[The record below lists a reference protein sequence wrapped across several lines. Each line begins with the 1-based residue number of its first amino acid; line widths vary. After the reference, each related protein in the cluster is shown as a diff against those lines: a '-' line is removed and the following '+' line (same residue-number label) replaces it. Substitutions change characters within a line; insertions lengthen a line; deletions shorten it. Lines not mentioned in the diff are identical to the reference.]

1 MESKKRFK
9 KRPLNEYRQ
18 VKDSV
23 YPTKPAAP
31 LKSNPYYR
39 FFQEMKSLC
48 RTNGDDQQ
56 VGGALRR
63 AIIKHHEAEQCRQNR
78 KA

>member
-1 MESKKRFK
+1 MESKKKFK
-9 KRPLNEYRQ
+9 KRTLNEYRQ

-23 YPTKPAAP
+23 YRTTPPAP

-39 FFQEMKSLC
+39 FFEEMKSLC
-48 RTNGDDQQ
+48 RSNGNDQHL
-56 VGGALRR
+56 GGALRR
-63 AIIKHHEAEQCRQNR
+63 AILRHNESEQRRTDR

>member
-9 KRPLNEYRQ
+9 KRTLNEYRQ

-23 YPTKPAAP
+23 YPTINTVP

-39 FFQEMKSLC
+39 FFEEVQSLC
-48 RTNGDDQQ
+48 RSNGNDQL

-63 AIIKHHEAEQCRQNR
+63 AILRHNESEQHR
-78 KA
+78 KV